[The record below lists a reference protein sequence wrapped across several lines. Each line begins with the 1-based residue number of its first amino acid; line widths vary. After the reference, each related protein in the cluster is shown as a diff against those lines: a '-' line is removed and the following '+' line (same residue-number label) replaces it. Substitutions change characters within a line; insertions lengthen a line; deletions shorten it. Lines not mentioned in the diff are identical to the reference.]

1 MRIMAVDFGDARTG
15 LAVCDRAET
24 LATPLAPVVD
34 KNFLS
39 CAEKVAKSA
48 AENRAELLV
57 VGLPLNMNG
66 TEGDRAARS
75 REFASR
81 LGELTGLPV
90 EMWDERGT
98 TKTAIY
104 FMNETDT
111 RGKKRK
117 ANLDSAAASIILQ
130 SFIDMRRLASGRA

>member
-15 LAVCDRAET
+15 LAVCDKGET
-24 LATPLAPVVD
+24 LATPIAPINE
-34 KNFLS
+34 KNFLT
-39 CAEKVAKSA
+39 CADRVAAAA

-66 TEGDRAARS
+66 TEGDRALKSRDFAAQLAERS
-75 REFASR
+75 
-81 LGELTGLPV
+81 GLPV

-98 TKTAIY
+98 TKTALY

-117 ANLDSAAASIILQ
+117 ASLDSAAASIILQ
-130 SFIDMRRLASGRA
+130 SFLDMRRARRQSE